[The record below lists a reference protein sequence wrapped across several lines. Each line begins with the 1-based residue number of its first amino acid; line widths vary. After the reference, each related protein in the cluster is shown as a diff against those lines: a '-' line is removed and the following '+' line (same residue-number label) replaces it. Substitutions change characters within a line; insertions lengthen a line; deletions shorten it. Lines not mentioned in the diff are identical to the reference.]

1 MEDLLI
7 LNLAGLRIA
16 VRPLL
21 GGLAAFAA
29 DYARPASAAEAGAC
43 DLHITITRQM
53 IDAERELATEGT
65 WSDGYL
71 QQLALYRAI
80 AEQAPRHGVFLMHAA
95 VIGFGGKAYAFT
107 ATSGTG
113 KSTHL
118 RLWMDAL
125 GSGVQVINGDKPLM
139 RVGGEAEAPGVGG
152 AGGAGASQATGAGP
166 QAAAAAESQAAA
178 AAGPQATG
186 APLAKTAS
194 PVAAPAGSAA
204 PMATA
209 SPITA
214 YGTPWSGKEGWQA
227 NTSAPLAGL
236 CLLERGDED
245 GCERVDA
252 QEALAGALRQVYMPR
267 DPESAFLTLGFLDT
281 LLDKVP
287 VYRLRC
293 TMAQS
298 AVRASFEAMTGLCF
312 DDYRREKDRD
322 ALV

>member
-29 DYARPASAAEAGAC
+29 DYARPASPAEASAC

-139 RVGGEAEAPGVGG
+139 RVGGEAEAPGVAG
-152 AGGAGASQATGAGP
+152 AGGAGASRATD
-166 QAAAAAESQAAA
+166 

-186 APLAKTAS
+186 APLPKATSPAAS
-194 PVAAPAGSAA
+194 PAGSAA
-204 PMATA
+204 QTPSA

-245 GCERVDA
+245 SCGRVDA